1 MNGFGEWLRKVL
13 TSVGRSDSWLCRKSG
28 LSHTTVTRYRILGQQ
43 PRVDAFVTICEVL
56 SKETGEHI
64 DDVILTAVRSTPA
77 YKSAISR
84 CNS

>member
-1 MNGFGEWLRKVL
+1 MNGFGLWLRGVL
-13 TSVGRSDSWLCRKSG
+13 KSFGKSDSWLCQKSG
-28 LSHTTVTRYRILGQQ
+28 LSHTTVTRYRVLGQQ
-43 PRVDAFVTICEVL
+43 PRVDAFVAICEVL
-56 SKETGEHI
+56 SKETGDHI